1 MEKMRLAQIKELLN
15 GSFLTDIECSEVEFK
30 KVFACDLMS
39 EVLALVDEDVILL
52 TGLINIQT
60 IRTAEMKDL
69 KCVIFVRGKEP
80 SSDVVN
86 LAHDKGIILL
96 TTTLTLFESC
106 GILYNAGMK
115 GIDLYE

>member
-1 MEKMRLAQIKELLN
+1 MRLTQIKELLN
-15 GSFLTDIECSEVEFK
+15 GSFITSSDCGEVEFK
-30 KVFACDLMS
+30 KTFACDLMS
-39 EVLALVDEDVILL
+39 DVLALVDEDVILL

-60 IRTAEMKDL
+60 IRTAEMKDI

-86 LAHDKGIILL
+86 LAQEKGIILL
-96 TTTLTLFESC
+96 KTTLTLFESC
-106 GILYNAGMK
+106 GTLYNAGMK